1 MLLESVSLVRW
12 NFFARYCVVQV
23 YNQHKR
29 GIIAHKDK
37 EQDSSTPI
45 CGLSLGA
52 ARVLSMSRPGTILCQ
67 PIHLNLFGDR

>member
-1 MLLESVSLVRW
+1 
-12 NFFARYCVVQV
+12 V

-52 ARVLSMSRPGTILCQ
+52 ARVLSMSRSGIIIMPASPSKSVRRSLSFLS
-67 PIHLNLFGDR
+67 LNRTETAFR